1 MMASQPKLSDA
12 EVLAAR
18 VADGDRRALAK
29 AITLCESEN
38 PAHRAAAEAVLSHCT
53 PTKAQRIG
61 ITGMPGAGKSTL
73 IDSVG
78 MTLIDQGHKVAVLAV
93 DPSSTISMGSILGD
107 KTRMHN
113 LSVQE
118 HAFIRPSPSRG
129 GLGGVAR
136 RTMETILLCE
146 LAGFDRIIVET
157 VGVGQSEVTVAR
169 MVDVFVSLQIPGA
182 GDELQGI
189 KKGIVEQADLLVITK
204 NDGALKL
211 AAKTARQ
218 QLINAFHYRPEGQTP
233 VLLVSTLEGTGLNEL
248 LSTIDG
254 FIEERR
260 QDGRFAA
267 KRQEQRL
274 HWLTDEIS
282 AGCLTRIFH
291 HPSLTARYEELA
303 VQVGDGRAV
312 ASIAARQL
320 LDLIFP
326 PRP

>member
-1 MMASQPKLSDA
+1 MRPSDNRGQKQSKELVEA
-12 EVLAAR
+12 IKRGE
-18 VADGDRRALAK
+18 RRALAK
-29 AITLCESEN
+29 AITLCESAN
-38 PAHRAAAEAVLSHCT
+38 PEHRLAAEEILSHCQ
-53 PTKAQRIG
+53 PTSARRIG

-73 IDSVG
+73 IDSIG

-113 LSVQE
+113 LSVRDE
-118 HAFIRPSPSRG
+118 AFVRPSPSRG
-129 GLGGVAR
+129 SLGGVTR

-157 VGVGQSEVTVAR
+157 VGVGQSETMVAR

-189 KKGIVEQADLLVITK
+189 KKGIIEQADLLVITK

-218 QLINAFHYRPEGQTP
+218 QLINAFHHRKDQQKP
-233 VLLVSTLEGTGLNEL
+233 VLLVSTLEQTGLDEL
-248 LSTIDG
+248 LGTIDS
-254 FIEERR
+254 FIAER
-260 QDGRFAA
+260 QADGRFDAT
-267 KRQEQRL
+267 RQQQRL
-274 HWLTDEIS
+274 QWLSDEIS
-282 AGCLTRIFH
+282 AGCLTRIFD
-291 HPSLTARYEELA
+291 HPELKARYERLSQ
-303 VQVGDGRAV
+303 QVAGGDAISSV
-312 ASIAARQL
+312 AARQL

-326 PRP
+326 SP